1 MVSLNIW
8 KHLWKHCHSQIMT
21 YSSPSEISLG
31 PLSFFAIQKAVHNE
45 CINRINLEE
54 FSPSLLKVNTSGWE
68 LQVGVLF
75 FFEGFAPLSF
85 CLHGF
90 WWEVCCNSYP
100 CSSVEKV
107 FFPSG
112 CNSRFSLHLS
122 FSTTCV
128 DVYLLVF
135 ILIGIFWTFWVCDLI
150 SVINFG
156 KFLAILASN
165 IFSALFTSSSGIPI
179 MHML

>member
-1 MVSLNIW
+1 MYLLKTTLLRYNWHTKYCIYFFAQMVSLNIW

-45 CINRINLEE
+45 CINLINLEE

-107 FFPSG
+107 FF
-112 CNSRFSLHLS
+112 SLWL
-122 FSTTCV
+122 
-128 DVYLLVF
+128 
-135 ILIGIFWTFWVCDLI
+135 
-150 SVINFG
+150 
-156 KFLAILASN
+156 
-165 IFSALFTSSSGIPI
+165 
-179 MHML
+179 